1 MLSYITKVWYPER
14 TKCTKII
21 LIIIWFEGK
30 TALRLKRLGTGCNE
44 RVYLPIGMGTNGL
57 RTMTKLRDPQV
68 SPTWAVAGTVV
79 VPIFIG
85 TANGTET
92 TAVKMT
98 TELQTP

>member
-1 MLSYITKVWYPER
+1 MSLS
-14 TKCTKII
+14 
-21 LIIIWFEGK
+21 
-30 TALRLKRLGTGCNE
+30 GTSSGAA
-44 RVYLPIGMGTNGL
+44 RS
-57 RTMTKLRDPQV
+57 DPQV